1 LSDALHPL
9 REFGAEV
16 MSRIGEEDEG
26 RRRFPRPP
34 KIGEKS

>member
-9 REFGAEV
+9 REYGAEV
-16 MSRIGEEDEG
+16 MSRIGEGDEG
-26 RRRFPRPP
+26 RFPRPQ